1 MQLRQVYERLIDV
14 MRQIQ
19 RDEMVP
25 EPAES
30 DGTELEPKD

>member
-19 RDEMVP
+19 RDEMAP
-25 EPAES
+25 EPVDTAK
-30 DGTELEPKD
+30 ELEPND